1 MPRTVTHDPVRCPW
15 AGSEP
20 LMVAYHDHE
29 WGVPVHDDG
38 KLFEFLVLEGA
49 QAGLSWRTILA
60 RREGYRRAFAG
71 FDPGAVARFG
81 ARDVERLLSDP
92 GIVRN
97 RAKVEAAI
105 GNARSFLAVQEERGS
120 FDRYLWEMAGGAP
133 RRNAFRRMAD
143 VPASTPE
150 AEAISKDLRRRGFR
164 FVGPTI
170 VYATM
175 QAVGLV
181 NDHLVG
187 CFRWAEIPPTAGS
200 RGAPRRAPSRRT
212 PGR

>member
-1 MPRTVTHDPVRCPW
+1 MSSAAARHPVRCPW

-20 LMVAYHDHE
+20 LMVAYHDDE
-29 WGVPVHDDG
+29 WGVPVHDDR

-71 FDPGAVARFG
+71 FDPVAVARFG
-81 ARDVERLLSDP
+81 AREVRRLLADP

-105 GNARSFLAVQEERGS
+105 GNARYFLEVQEEHGS
-120 FDRYLWEMAGGAP
+120 FDRYLWGMAGGAP
-133 RRNAFRRMAD
+133 RRNAFRRPSD
-143 VPASTPE
+143 VPATTPE

-181 NDHLVG
+181 NDHLVD
-187 CFRWAEIPPTAGS
+187 CFRWRQI
-200 RGAPRRAPSRRT
+200 
-212 PGR
+212 